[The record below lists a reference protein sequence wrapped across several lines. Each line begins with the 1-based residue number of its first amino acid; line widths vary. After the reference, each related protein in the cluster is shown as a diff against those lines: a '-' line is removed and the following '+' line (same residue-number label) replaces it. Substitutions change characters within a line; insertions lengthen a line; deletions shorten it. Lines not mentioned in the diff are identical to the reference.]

1 VTVECILL
9 DMDGVIANFI
19 DAAIDATG
27 VPISHSEWLTWN
39 AHVSHRSDDE
49 FWQAIADRPS
59 FWLNIKPYPW
69 AKELF
74 EMCREVAPVVFCST
88 PVTDPKCASQKIEW
102 LRTHGFM
109 AADGNDY
116 ILTHNKGLMGHPSRV
131 LIDDGDHNIKA
142 FEAAGGKTIL
152 FPQPWNAAG
161 ECPAEDILATVKS
174 GLSQL
179 TCQKPQ
185 VNVKDLIGV
194 TKPPQHCIPLP
205 VLWEIG
211 MAMFEGGWKYRDH
224 NYRKIGVQASVYYDA
239 ARRHLDA
246 WWEGEDIDQ
255 KSGLNHIT
263 KVMSCLT
270 VLRDCMMQSEAGA
283 PVQFQDDRP
292 PKSCVTMEMAEAQ
305 FKVILERLQ
314 REHGDCKPPYTE
326 IG

>member
-1 VTVECILL
+1 M
-9 DMDGVIANFI
+9 DMDGVIVNFV
-19 DAAIDATG
+19 DGAIQATG
-27 VPISHSEWLTWN
+27 LPITHAEASKWN
-39 AHVSHRSDDE
+39 FHLDYMTNDE
-49 FWQAIADRPS
+49 FWGKIQETPF
-59 FWLNIKPYPW
+59 FWGDLKPYPW
-69 AKELF
+69 AQELV
-74 EMCREVAPVVFCST
+74 EMCRQVAPVVFCST
-88 PVTDPKCASQKIEW
+88 PATDPKCSSQKIEW
-102 LRTHGFM
+102 LRIHGFM
-109 AADGNDY
+109 EADGNDY

-142 FEAAGGKTIL
+142 FDAAGGKTIL
-152 FPQPWNAAG
+152 FPQPWNEAG
-161 ECPAEDILATVKS
+161 EYPSEDMLATVKS
-174 GLSQL
+174 VLAQL
-179 TCQKPQ
+179 TCRKPQ

-246 WWEGEDIDQ
+246 WWEGEDIDPQ
-255 KSGLNHIT
+255 SGLNHIT

-283 PVQFQDDRP
+283 EGQFQDDRP
-292 PKSCVTMEMAEAQ
+292 PKSRVTMAMIEEQ
-305 FKVILERLQ
+305 FKGMRERLL
-314 REHGDCKPPYTE
+314 REHGECKPPYTE